1 MIKEYNLSV
10 LFTDDLLTSGT
21 ITRISDLRVDVNNL
35 SVTKVT
41 ELKAKFG
48 VRIRSEVSRIVEVS
62 GGRIPVE
69 EAQVTGLGKKQFLLH
84 EDFTE
89 VLSLHSIC
97 KVDVTADL
105 VASTLVDSNEN
116 DGSHTAVTES
126 FFSLSE
132 SHQES
137 VSFDR
142 ASSVS

>member
-1 MIKEYNLSV
+1 MIKEYDLSV

-69 EAQVTGLGKKQFLLH
+69 EAQVTGLGK
-84 EDFTE
+84 
-89 VLSLHSIC
+89 
-97 KVDVTADL
+97 
-105 VASTLVDSNEN
+105 
-116 DGSHTAVTES
+116 
-126 FFSLSE
+126 
-132 SHQES
+132 
-137 VSFDR
+137 
-142 ASSVS
+142 